1 MYSNRSVVTL
11 LPHFGNIVT
20 TPRLH
25 YYRAMVTSFP
35 RSGNRKHSFKY
46 MEQQFKYFAFI
57 SYSTHDTKW
66 GKRIHKKLESYS
78 MPATLCSKHG
88 WKRKPLNPIFFAPYD
103 IQPGGLT
110 EEMKNRL
117 RQSKNLIVICSPNS
131 AQSYYVGLEIEFFH
145 QLGRTK
151 NIHFFI
157 IDGEPNSGDESAECF
172 NPKVKQLGIPEIL
185 GANIHEKVYRWP
197 WLNRERAYVQIVTKL
212 LGVEFDSIWQR
223 HRRML
228 RQRIA
233 LWFIGMA
240 AVLAALIGTWLTN
253 RPVDI
258 EVSLNETSVH
268 NKNLPPL
275 HNAVVTLML
284 DNEKKTDTLK
294 SIQAKGLFTN
304 IPHCAIGKETRI
316 TIECKGWVSIDTTV
330 ILRKQTHINITR
342 NPKDYGNVEFRLWD
356 LTKERGVANVSVT
369 IAGHTS
375 LSNTA
380 GYVSLEIPLEDQS
393 TTYQVECELE
403 LKNNTIAMPTTESTV
418 LLIK

>member
-1 MYSNRSVVTL
+1 
-11 LPHFGNIVT
+11 
-20 TPRLH
+20 
-25 YYRAMVTSFP
+25 
-35 RSGNRKHSFKY
+35 

-110 EEMKNRL
+110 EELKNRL
-117 RQSKNLIVICSPNS
+117 RQSRNLIVICSPNS

-157 IDGEPNSGDESAECF
+157 IDGEPNSGDKSAECF

-253 RPVDI
+253 RPVDV
-258 EVSLNETSVH
+258 EVALNETSVH

-316 TIECKGWVSIDTTV
+316 TIECKGWVSIDTTI

-356 LTKERGVANVSVT
+356 LTKERGVANVRVT

>member
-1 MYSNRSVVTL
+1 
-11 LPHFGNIVT
+11 
-20 TPRLH
+20 
-25 YYRAMVTSFP
+25 
-35 RSGNRKHSFKY
+35 

-110 EEMKNRL
+110 EELKNRL
-117 RQSKNLIVICSPNS
+117 RQSRNLIVICSPNS

-157 IDGEPNSGDESAECF
+157 IDGVPNSGDKSAECF

-233 LWFIGMA
+233 IWFIGMA
-240 AVLAALIGTWLTN
+240 AVLVALIGTWLTN

-258 EVSLNETSVH
+258 EVSLKETSVH

-316 TIECKGWVSIDTTV
+316 TIECKGWVSIDTTI

-356 LTKERGVANVSVT
+356 LTKERGVANVRVT

>member
-1 MYSNRSVVTL
+1 
-11 LPHFGNIVT
+11 
-20 TPRLH
+20 
-25 YYRAMVTSFP
+25 
-35 RSGNRKHSFKY
+35 

-110 EEMKNRL
+110 EELKNRL
-117 RQSKNLIVICSPNS
+117 RQSRNLIVICSPNS

-157 IDGEPNSGDESAECF
+157 IDGVPNSGDKSAECF

-253 RPVDI
+253 RPVDV
-258 EVSLNETSVH
+258 EVALNETSVH

-316 TIECKGWVSIDTTV
+316 TIECKGWVSIDTTI

-356 LTKERGVANVSVT
+356 LTKERGVANVRVT

>member
-1 MYSNRSVVTL
+1 
-11 LPHFGNIVT
+11 
-20 TPRLH
+20 
-25 YYRAMVTSFP
+25 
-35 RSGNRKHSFKY
+35 

-110 EEMKNRL
+110 EELKNRL
-117 RQSKNLIVICSPNS
+117 RQSRNLIVICSPNS

-157 IDGEPNSGDESAECF
+157 IDGEPNSGDKSAECF

-240 AVLAALIGTWLTN
+240 AVLVALIGTWLTN
-253 RPVDI
+253 RPVDV

-284 DNEKKTDTLK
+284 NNEKKTDTLK

-316 TIECKGWVSIDTTV
+316 TIECKGWVSIDTTI

-356 LTKERGVANVSVT
+356 LTKERGVANVRVT

>member
-1 MYSNRSVVTL
+1 MYSNRSAVTL

-35 RSGNRKHSFKY
+35 QRGNRKHSFKY

-110 EEMKNRL
+110 EELKNRL

-157 IDGEPNSGDESAECF
+157 IDGEPNSGDKSAECF

-233 LWFIGMA
+233 FWFIGMA
-240 AVLAALIGTWLTN
+240 AVLATLIVTWLTN
-253 RPVDI
+253 RPVDV
-258 EVSLNETSVH
+258 EVSLKETSVH

-284 DNEKKTDTLK
+284 DNEKKTDTLNTLC
-294 SIQAKGLFTN
+294 STATFTN
-304 IPHCAIGKETRI
+304 IPASMIGKEIRVQFRCEDWCT
-316 TIECKGWVSIDTTV
+316 TDTT
-330 ILRKQTHINITR
+330 L
-342 NPKDYGNVEFRLWD
+342 
-356 LTKERGVANVSVT
+356 LTF
-369 IAGHTS
+369 
-375 LSNTA
+375 
-380 GYVSLEIPLEDQS
+380 
-393 TTYQVECELE
+393 
-403 LKNNTIAMPTTESTV
+403 ESTYF
-418 LLIK
+418 L

>member
-1 MYSNRSVVTL
+1 
-11 LPHFGNIVT
+11 
-20 TPRLH
+20 
-25 YYRAMVTSFP
+25 
-35 RSGNRKHSFKY
+35 

-110 EEMKNRL
+110 EELKNRL
-117 RQSKNLIVICSPNS
+117 RQSRNLIVICSPNS

-157 IDGEPNSGDESAECF
+157 IDGEPNSGDKSAECF

-233 LWFIGMA
+233 IWFIGLA

-253 RPVDI
+253 RPVDV

-316 TIECKGWVSIDTTV
+316 TIECKGWVSIDTTI

-356 LTKERGVANVSVT
+356 LTKERGVANVRVT

>member
-1 MYSNRSVVTL
+1 
-11 LPHFGNIVT
+11 
-20 TPRLH
+20 
-25 YYRAMVTSFP
+25 MVTSFP

-110 EEMKNRL
+110 EELKNRL
-117 RQSKNLIVICSPNS
+117 RQSRNLIVICSPNS

-157 IDGEPNSGDESAECF
+157 IDGVPNSGDKSAECF

-240 AVLAALIGTWLTN
+240 VVLAALIGTWLTN
-253 RPVDI
+253 RPVDV
-258 EVSLNETSVH
+258 EVALKETSVH

-284 DNEKKTDTLK
+284 DNEKKTDTLNTLC
-294 SIQAKGLFTN
+294 STATFTN
-304 IPHCAIGKETRI
+304 IPASMIGKEVRVQFRCEDWCT
-316 TIECKGWVSIDTTV
+316 TDTTLLLSKN
-330 ILRKQTHINITR
+330 IALSISRDINAFGHVRFTMYDSQVM
-342 NPKDYGNVEFRLWD
+342 P
-356 LTKERGVANVSVT
+356 VAGKT
-369 IAGHTS
+369 IRIAGVEATS
-375 LSNTA
+375 NAQGVVDTIIPIEKQSTIYNLTSSE
-380 GYVSLEIPLEDQS
+380 VSLVD
-393 TTYQVECELE
+393 
-403 LKNNTIAMPTTESTV
+403 TIKDAKCGDSDAVFT
-418 LLIK
+418 K

>member
-1 MYSNRSVVTL
+1 
-11 LPHFGNIVT
+11 
-20 TPRLH
+20 
-25 YYRAMVTSFP
+25 
-35 RSGNRKHSFKY
+35 

-110 EEMKNRL
+110 EELKNRL
-117 RQSKNLIVICSPNS
+117 RQSRNLIVICSPNS
-131 AQSYYVGLEIEFFH
+131 AKSYYVGLEIEFFH

-157 IDGEPNSGDESAECF
+157 IDGVPNSGDKFTECF

-253 RPVDI
+253 RPVDV

-284 DNEKKTDTLK
+284 NNEKKTDTLNTL
-294 SIQAKGLFTN
+294 SSTATFTN
-304 IPHCAIGKETRI
+304 IPASMIGKEVRVQFRCEDWCT
-316 TIECKGWVSIDTTV
+316 TDTTLLLSKNIALNISRDINAFGHV
-330 ILRKQTHINITR
+330 RFTMYDSKVMPVAGKTIRIAGVEAKSNAQGVVDAIIPIEKQNTIYNLTSSEVSLVDTI
-342 NPKDYGNVEFRLWD
+342 KDANVETLMLFSQ
-356 LTKERGVANVSVT
+356 N
-369 IAGHTS
+369 
-375 LSNTA
+375 
-380 GYVSLEIPLEDQS
+380 
-393 TTYQVECELE
+393 
-403 LKNNTIAMPTTESTV
+403 KN
-418 LLIK
+418 

>member
-1 MYSNRSVVTL
+1 
-11 LPHFGNIVT
+11 
-20 TPRLH
+20 
-25 YYRAMVTSFP
+25 
-35 RSGNRKHSFKY
+35 

-110 EEMKNRL
+110 EELKNRL

-233 LWFIGMA
+233 IWFIGLA

-253 RPVDI
+253 RPVDV

-316 TIECKGWVSIDTTV
+316 TIECKGWVSIDTTI

-356 LTKERGVANVSVT
+356 LTKERGVANVRVT

>member
-1 MYSNRSVVTL
+1 
-11 LPHFGNIVT
+11 
-20 TPRLH
+20 
-25 YYRAMVTSFP
+25 
-35 RSGNRKHSFKY
+35 

-110 EEMKNRL
+110 EELKNRL
-117 RQSKNLIVICSPNS
+117 RQSRNLIVICSPNS

-157 IDGEPNSGDESAECF
+157 IDGVPNSGDESAECF

-253 RPVDI
+253 RPVDV
-258 EVSLNETSVH
+258 EVALNETSVH

-316 TIECKGWVSIDTTV
+316 TIECKGWVSIDTTI

-342 NPKDYGNVEFRLWD
+342 NPKDFGNVEFRLWD
-356 LTKERGVANVSVT
+356 LTKERGVANVRVT

>member
-1 MYSNRSVVTL
+1 
-11 LPHFGNIVT
+11 
-20 TPRLH
+20 
-25 YYRAMVTSFP
+25 
-35 RSGNRKHSFKY
+35 

-110 EEMKNRL
+110 EELKNRL
-117 RQSKNLIVICSPNS
+117 RQSRNLIVICSPNS

-157 IDGEPNSGDESAECF
+157 IDGEPNSGDKSAECF

-233 LWFIGMA
+233 IWFIGMA

-253 RPVDI
+253 RPVDV
-258 EVSLNETSVH
+258 EVSLKETSVH

-284 DNEKKTDTLK
+284 DNEKKTDT
-294 SIQAKGLFTN
+294 FV
-304 IPHCAIGKETRI
+304 
-316 TIECKGWVSIDTTV
+316 VS
-330 ILRKQTHINITR
+330 
-342 NPKDYGNVEFRLWD
+342 
-356 LTKERGVANVSVT
+356 
-369 IAGHTS
+369 
-375 LSNTA
+375 
-380 GYVSLEIPLEDQS
+380 
-393 TTYQVECELE
+393 
-403 LKNNTIAMPTTESTV
+403 
-418 LLIK
+418 

>member
-1 MYSNRSVVTL
+1 
-11 LPHFGNIVT
+11 
-20 TPRLH
+20 
-25 YYRAMVTSFP
+25 
-35 RSGNRKHSFKY
+35 

-110 EEMKNRL
+110 EELKNRL
-117 RQSKNLIVICSPNS
+117 RQSRNLIVICSPNS

-157 IDGEPNSGDESAECF
+157 IDGEPNSGDKFTECF

-240 AVLAALIGTWLTN
+240 AVLVALIGTWLTN
-253 RPVDI
+253 RPVDV

-316 TIECKGWVSIDTTV
+316 TIECKGWVSIDTTI

-356 LTKERGVANVSVT
+356 LTKERGVANVRVT

>member
-1 MYSNRSVVTL
+1 
-11 LPHFGNIVT
+11 
-20 TPRLH
+20 
-25 YYRAMVTSFP
+25 
-35 RSGNRKHSFKY
+35 

-110 EEMKNRL
+110 EELKNRL
-117 RQSKNLIVICSPNS
+117 RQSRNLIVICSPNS
-131 AQSYYVGLEIEFFH
+131 AQSHYVGLEIEFFH

-157 IDGEPNSGDESAECF
+157 IDGVPNSGDKSAECF

-253 RPVDI
+253 RPVDV
-258 EVSLNETSVH
+258 EVSLKETSVH

-316 TIECKGWVSIDTTV
+316 TIECKGWVSIDTTI

-356 LTKERGVANVSVT
+356 LTKERGVANVRVT

>member
-1 MYSNRSVVTL
+1 
-11 LPHFGNIVT
+11 
-20 TPRLH
+20 
-25 YYRAMVTSFP
+25 
-35 RSGNRKHSFKY
+35 

-110 EEMKNRL
+110 EELKNRL
-117 RQSKNLIVICSPNS
+117 RQSRNLIVICSPNS

-157 IDGEPNSGDESAECF
+157 IDGVPNSGDKSAECF

-212 LGVEFDSIWQR
+212 SGGEFDSIWQR

-253 RPVDI
+253 RPVDV
-258 EVSLNETSVH
+258 EVSLKETSVH

-316 TIECKGWVSIDTTV
+316 TIECKGWVSIDTTI

-356 LTKERGVANVSVT
+356 LTKERGVANVRVT